1 MSLHISNS
9 LFYLHTPKC
18 GGNSVRNALRDP
30 KISYVNTND
39 IQLSEAVFDSLFAK
53 KVKKTLIIHGHIHNL
68 GRDQKEAN
76 SVLYTRFLKTLYE
89 QIPLIFPTRHPADL
103 VQSWMHYSKTRA
115 NRLIRDMI
123 REGASTEVIFGKNR
137 GMFHRIARLKQ
148 NDLELKG
155 GRLIVRNRRINLS
168 EENEEE
174 NMHRFIDYLLG
185 ENSDKWV
192 LRSMQ
197 FQLMAPVISLI
208 KQKINQGVSYELVP
222 PQSDDMRPIFYYD
235 SQDITDRVARRL
247 DQYTFHGFSDK
258 LRMERANPSI
268 DKPTLLASSIK
279 SVDERLMSII
289 PGEYCIY
296 DMSFSL

>member
-1 MSLHISNS
+1 MSVHISNS

-30 KISYVNTND
+30 RVFYVNTND
-39 IQLSEAVFDSLFAK
+39 IELSEAFFDSLF
-53 KVKKTLIIHGHIHNL
+53 VKQVGRPLIVHGHIHNL
-68 GRDQKEAN
+68 GRDQKEADPVVY
-76 SVLYTRFLKTLYE
+76 SRFLRTLYE

-103 VQSWMHYSKTRA
+103 LQSWMHYSKTRA
-115 NRLIRDMI
+115 NRLITDMI

-148 NDLELKG
+148 NDLELKD

-174 NMHRFIDYLLG
+174 NLHLFIDYLLG

-197 FQLMAPVISLI
+197 FQLMAPVISSI
-208 KQKINQGVSYELVP
+208 KQKINQGVSYEIVP
-222 PQSDDMRPIFYYD
+222 PKSGEIRPVFYYD
-235 SQDITDRVARRL
+235 SQDITDRVARKL

-258 LRMERANPSI
+258 LRMERANPST

-279 SVDERLMSII
+279 SVDERLMAII

-296 DMSFSL
+296 DMSFSS